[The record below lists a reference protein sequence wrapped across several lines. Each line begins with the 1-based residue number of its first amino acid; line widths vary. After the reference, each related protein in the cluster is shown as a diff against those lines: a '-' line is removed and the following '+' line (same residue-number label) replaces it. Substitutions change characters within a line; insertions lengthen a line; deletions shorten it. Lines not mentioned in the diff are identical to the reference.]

1 MSFGSTPTIPDPTRA
16 EDWSPRRPAA
26 SPAVSAARPVDPPVP
41 EPAAAPS
48 SARVAAL
55 RLDLY
60 DNSDFDRGAGR
71 LKESLWVLC
80 KTVFFLN
87 PLPWPSSLR
96 VALLRLFGARIGQGV
111 VIRSGFHVWFPW
123 RLTVGDHVWLGEE
136 VFVLSLAPVTIG
148 SQVCISQ
155 RAFLCTGSHAWRR
168 PTFDL
173 RTRPVVIEDGVW
185 IAAQAFVGPGVTVG
199 RGSVISAAAVVTAAV
214 PDDSLVRGNPATVV
228 PKADA

>member
-1 MSFGSTPTIPDPTRA
+1 MVA
-16 EDWSPRRPAA
+16 AA
-26 SPAVSAARPVDPPVP
+26 SRGVAGRSAARPVDPPVP

-136 VFVLSLAPVTIG
+136 VFVLSLAPVTI
-148 SQVCISQ
+148 
-155 RAFLCTGSHAWRR
+155 RL
-168 PTFDL
+168 
-173 RTRPVVIEDGVW
+173 
-185 IAAQAFVGPGVTVG
+185 PGLHFPARV
-199 RGSVISAAAVVTAAV
+199 
-214 PDDSLVRGNPATVV
+214 SLHRLARMAP
-228 PKADA
+228 PHL